1 MPYSDHY
8 EQLEYYQL
16 WYSDHRKQ
24 HLDKMIKYYYDNRT
38 KILKQ
43 RKIKY
48 KESKKNKK

>member
-24 HLDKMIKYYYDNRT
+24 HLDKIIKNFKT
-38 KILKQ
+38 EEIKI
-43 RKIKY
+43 
-48 KESKKNKK
+48 